1 MVLHSLSQVTARFI
15 EVTMRGGFASGLTE
29 VMVIAGSLV
38 RFDQIV
44 SNSVTSQIQQVLGA
58 SA

>member
-1 MVLHSLSQVTARFI
+1 MSSYGTFHRSDD
-15 EVTMRGGFASGLTE
+15 EGGGGFASGLTE
-29 VMVIAGSLV
+29 VMVIAGGLV